1 MSARFR
7 LMSRKRRDADVH
19 LAKDETD
26 GWNRRSRLSSRPGN
40 PSLRAAIVSPAR
52 QRRPAAAQLGRDGDT
67 AETQASIL
75 PSARPPPKVKRV
87 FPRHANRSSCVLGS
101 KTTADGEHARRLGRV
116 RLSTV
121 TRPSGGD
128 TCSRLA
134 GTSCQAIFLFK

>member
-1 MSARFR
+1 
-7 LMSRKRRDADVH
+7 MSRKRWDADVR

-26 GWNRRSRLSSRPGN
+26 GWNRRSRLSSRPGD
-40 PSLRAAIVSPAR
+40 PSLRADVVSPAR

-75 PSARPPPKVKRV
+75 PSARPPRLPPKVKRV
-87 FPRHANRSSCVLGS
+87 FPGHANRSSCVLGS
-101 KTTADGEHARRLGRV
+101 KTTADGEQAGRLGRV
-116 RLSTV
+116 RLSTIA
-121 TRPSGGD
+121 RPSGGD